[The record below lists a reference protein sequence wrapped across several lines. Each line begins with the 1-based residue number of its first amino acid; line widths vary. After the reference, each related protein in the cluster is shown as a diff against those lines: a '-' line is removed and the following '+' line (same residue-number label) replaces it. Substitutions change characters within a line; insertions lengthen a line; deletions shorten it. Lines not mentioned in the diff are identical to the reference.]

1 MKKGKLSKIA
11 AIAMAFTMA
20 CGILSGCG
28 GSQSAKT
35 ADSAANQTT
44 ESAEG
49 RQREHKRQRTASILM
64 WHFSGLPQIWIR
76 QTTIMAGF

>member
-1 MKKGKLSKIA
+1 MKKMKKAAALMM
-11 AIAMAFTMA
+11 AIAMA
-20 CGILSGCG
+20 CGALAGCG

-44 ESAEG
+44 VSAEG
-49 RQREHKRQRTASILM
+49 QTEGTEEAMAGISM
-64 WHFSGLPQIWIR
+64 WHFSGLHQIWIR

>member
-20 CGILSGCG
+20 CGVLSGCG

-44 ESAEG
+44 ESAVGQTEG
-49 RQREHKRQRTASILM
+49 TEGAENGKHINVAFFFKWQVFL
-64 WHFSGLPQIWIR
+64 
-76 QTTIMAGF
+76 

>member
-49 RQREHKRQRTASILM
+49 QTKGTQEAEDGKHINVA
-64 WHFSGLPQIWIR
+64 FSGLPQIWIR

>member
-11 AIAMAFTMA
+11 AIAMAITMA

-35 ADSAANQTT
+35 SASAANQTT

-49 RQREHKRQRTASILM
+49 
-64 WHFSGLPQIWIR
+64 
-76 QTTIMAGF
+76 QTK

>member
-20 CGILSGCG
+20 AVSY
-28 GSQSAKT
+28 Q
-35 ADSAANQTT
+35 DVAAASRRRQRIQPQIRQRKVLKD
-44 ESAEG
+44 

-64 WHFSGLPQIWIR
+64 WHFSGLPQI
-76 QTTIMAGF
+76 

>member
-49 RQREHKRQRTASILM
+49 QTKGTRPERAGGITVLPGIFLDCLR
-64 WHFSGLPQIWIR
+64 SGSGKQL
-76 QTTIMAGF
+76 